1 MKKALLFIL
10 LVILAASCQD
20 SEKNKVF
27 ISAFSGPVT
36 VNGRQVK
43 STGYVIEFGNIIETA
58 KDSFCDII
66 INDKNIIR
74 LKENT
79 RIVFN
84 IYGKSNELVVE
95 KGWIAAVIRKK
106 FTREGSFTI
115 ATPNS
120 TASVRGTSFCIKV
133 ENDRNT
139 YFCVCNGS
147 VSLNGKDDAGSE
159 SVSAPEHAARR
170 FTLDKKTGFVTI
182 DRNPGLLY
190 HDNAGIESLAGMI
203 NEKIDWTKPDNF

>member
-1 MKKALLFIL
+1 MKKALLFSL
-10 LVILAASCQD
+10 LVILYASCQD
-20 SEKNKVF
+20 SDKSKVF
-27 ISAFSGPVT
+27 ISAFSGSVT
-36 VNGRQVK
+36 VNGGLVK

-58 KDSFCDII
+58 NDSFCDII

-79 RIVFN
+79 RLVFN
-84 IYGKSNELVVE
+84 IYGKSNDLVIE

-115 ATPNS
+115 ITPTS
-120 TASVRGTSFCIKV
+120 TASIRGTSFCIKV

-147 VSLNGKDDAGSE
+147 VSLNGKGDAGSE
-159 SVSAPEHAARR
+159 SVTAAEHAARR

-190 HDNAGIESLAGMI
+190 HDNAGLEGLAGKI
-203 NEKIDWTKPDNF
+203 NEKVDWTQPDSF

>member
-1 MKKALLFIL
+1 MKKTLLFTL

-20 SEKNKVF
+20 SEKNKVY
-27 ISAFSGPVT
+27 ILSFSGMVT
-36 VNGRQVK
+36 VNSGQVK
-43 STGYVIEFGNIIETA
+43 STGYAIEFGNTIETA
-58 KDSFCDII
+58 KNSFCDII

-79 RIVFN
+79 RLVFN
-84 IYGKSNELVVE
+84 IYGKSNELVVG

-115 ATPNS
+115 ITPTS
-120 TASVRGTSFCIKV
+120 TASIRGTSFCIKV

-147 VSLNGKDDAGSE
+147 VSLNCKGDAGSE
-159 SVSAPEHAARR
+159 SVTAAEHAARR

-182 DRNPGLLY
+182 DRDPGLLY
-190 HDNAGIESLAGMI
+190 HDDAGLEGLAGII
-203 NEKIDWTKPDNF
+203 NEKIDWTQPDIF

>member
-1 MKKALLFIL
+1 MKKTLLFTL
-10 LVILAASCQD
+10 LIILAASCQD
-20 SEKNKVF
+20 SEKNKVY
-27 ISAFSGPVT
+27 ILSFSGLVT
-36 VNGRQVK
+36 VNSGQVK
-43 STGYVIEFGNIIETA
+43 STGYAIEFGNIIETA

-79 RIVFN
+79 RVVFN
-84 IYGKSNELVVE
+84 IYGKSNQLVVE

-115 ATPNS
+115 ITPTS
-120 TASVRGTSFCIKV
+120 TASIMGTSFCVKV

-139 YFCVCNGS
+139 YFCVCNGT
-147 VSLNGKDDAGSE
+147 VSLNGKGDAGSE
-159 SVSAPEHAARR
+159 SVTAAEHAARR
-170 FTLDKKTGFVTI
+170 FTLEKKTGFVTI
-182 DRNPGLLY
+182 DRDPGLLY
-190 HDNAGIESLAGMI
+190 HDNAGLEGLAGII